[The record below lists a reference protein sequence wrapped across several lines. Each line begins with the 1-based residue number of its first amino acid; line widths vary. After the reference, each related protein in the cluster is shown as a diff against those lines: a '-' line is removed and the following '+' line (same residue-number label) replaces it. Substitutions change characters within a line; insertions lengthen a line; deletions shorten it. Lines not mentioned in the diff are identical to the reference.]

1 MKVVWMPLMLIV
13 LNTGIVKAR
22 ENSSKNDTLKTILQL
37 FIPGDFIR
45 AEADNMNNIIVV
57 NKNGRL
63 TKYNEKGDS
72 IACFNDVLRMGR
84 QSAIDV
90 SNPMKILVWSQRL
103 SILTILD
110 RWLTQRNQIKIKEAG
125 GNAIQVIGCSY
136 DNNIWYFNN
145 IDQQLK
151 KIDEQN
157 HLLIESNDMRS
168 VVGEAINPITIQ
180 DHNGWLILN
189 DTAKG
194 IFLFDQL
201 GVFKT
206 KLPFN
211 WQDVFLQGNVIY
223 GYKENWFHEYDIK
236 TLEEK
241 SLWLNFSIADSR
253 SIKTN
258 ESSILQLKKEGLYLY
273 KIIN

>member
-1 MKVVWMPLMLIV
+1 MLIV
-13 LNTGIVKAR
+13 LNTGIVKAQG
-22 ENSSKNDTLKTILQL
+22 NSIKSDTIKTILQL

-45 AEADNMNNIIVV
+45 AEGDNQNNIIVV
-57 NKNGRL
+57 HKNGRL

-72 IACFNDVLRMGR
+72 LACFNDVLRMGR
-84 QSAIDV
+84 PSTIDV
-90 SNPMKILVWSQRL
+90 SNPMKIIVWSQRL

-125 GNAIQVIGCSY
+125 GNAIQAIGCSY

-168 VVGEAINPITIQ
+168 VVGETINPITIQ
-180 DHNGWLILN
+180 DHNGWVVLN
-189 DTAKG
+189 DTSKG

-206 KLPFN
+206 KLAFK
-211 WQDVFLQGNVIY
+211 WQDAFLQGNVIY
-223 GYKENWFHEYDIK
+223 GYKDNRLHEYDIK
-236 TLEEK
+236 SLEKK
-241 SLWLNFSIADSR
+241 SHWLDFISADSR
-253 SIKTN
+253 RMKTN
-258 ESSILQLKKEGLYLY
+258 GFSILQLKKEGLYLY